1 MNGTARGGELE
12 VRAGSLVNE
21 SVTFT
26 LVIQAVRP
34 AVGEG
39 STGIASAPNFL
50 YSPPFP
56 CLTQWSLPDSGRA
69 GSGGR
74 DFVYT
79 QIVVRARE

>member
-39 STGIASAPNFL
+39 STGIASAPNL
-50 YSPPFP
+50 IVK
-56 CLTQWSLPDSGRA
+56 QKR
-69 GSGGR
+69 R
-74 DFVYT
+74 DAT
-79 QIVVRARE
+79 REHARR

>member
-21 SVTFT
+21 SVTLT

-56 CLTQWSLPDSGRA
+56 CLT
-69 GSGGR
+69 
-74 DFVYT
+74 
-79 QIVVRARE
+79 VVAA